1 MRHLAPALVA
11 ALLLAVP
18 CAAGED
24 LAAAGKANKEKRKKS
39 TTRVITNE
47 DVVKARGNIT
57 ETKGGT
63 PQEELPPP
71 ESLIEKHQV
80 RRAERAIAEHRLHQ
94 LESRLA
100 ALEKELTLLEQQYF
114 EESDLTR
121 RDTVIAKRFD
131 EVKESLDGARE
142 ELESLERPE

>member
-1 MRHLAPALVA
+1 MRHLAPALIA

-24 LAAAGKANKEKRKKS
+24 LAAAGKANRETRKKS

-47 DVVKARGNIT
+47 DVVKARGRIT

-71 ESLIEKHQV
+71 ESLTEQHEA
-80 RRAERAIAEHRLHQ
+80 RRTERAVAEHRRHQ
-94 LESRLA
+94 LEGRLA
-100 ALEKELTLLEQQYF
+100 ALETELTLLEQQYF

-121 RDTVIAKRFD
+121 RDKVIAKRFD
-131 EVKESLDGARE
+131 EVKERRDAARE
-142 ELESLERPE
+142 ELEALERPE